1 MGHFDGTLAV
11 VTGGATGIG
20 REIAGALLDEGA
32 RVVIASTNEERL
44 RAAADVLKPRGD
56 VEYRVLDVVDADA
69 VEQMVTEL
77 SDTIGPIDLFVANAG
92 VTTTGPYFEHRRED
106 WEWVLGVNLQGVV
119 NCVQAVYP
127 RMVERG
133 AGQLVLTGS
142 QVGMVPDWIFEHG
155 PYVPAK
161 AAVHALGSG
170 LRAEGK
176 EHGVKVSVFL
186 PAGVTSDILQSERS
200 RPGNLGE
207 PLNGFKRKTEV
218 RRIGPE
224 EAAARFVDGVKR
236 DAPWIVTHA
245 ENKDRTRAYFNEI
258 LAAYDA
264 ADAFEYTAD

>member
-1 MGHFDGTLAV
+1 MGHFDGKLAV

-32 RVVIASTNEERL
+32 RVIIASTSVERL
-44 RAAADVLKPRGD
+44 KAAVDTLSERGEID
-56 VEYRVLDVVDADA
+56 YRVLDVQDADA
-69 VEQMVTEL
+69 VDRVVTEL
-77 SDTIGPIDLFVANAG
+77 WESRGPIELFVANAG
-92 VTTTGPYFEHRRED
+92 VTTTGPYFEHRSED
-106 WEWVLGVNLQGVV
+106 WDWVLGVNLQGVV

-127 RMVERG
+127 LMVERG

-142 QVGMVPDWIFEHG
+142 QVGMVPNWIFEHG

-200 RPGNLGE
+200 RPEGLGT
-207 PLNGFKRKTEV
+207 PLNGYKRKTDV

-224 EAAARFVDGVKR
+224 EAAARFIEGVKR

-245 ENKDRTRAYFNEI
+245 ENKERTRAFFDEI

-264 ADAFEYTAD
+264 ADEFEYTAS